1 MENDFKISVDE
12 INTALPNRGYKKKS
26 LLILFQILI
35 TVIFLYLTFHTINF
49 NDLIHIFST
58 INYKM
63 LLFSLIAQGVTFFIL
78 AARDKYLLTNL
89 YSFQF
94 WDLLKSVFISYI
106 GNNLLPFRAGE
117 FLKIYYWKKI
127 SKKSYLSLFSIGLL
141 ERILDLTLLVIL
153 FLAGSE
159 KILAPLG
166 VKTSYVLAVF
176 VISIFPI
183 AFLVILDYRH
193 KRTFTLSSKIKLILG
208 DSITQYFENVI
219 NNLMTGLRVLGS
231 LKNTLIAIALSILYW
246 IMNLISLMFILSAF
260 HLSFSISQSL
270 IVLLAT
276 ALGVAIPSAPGY
288 IGTFDYFAKSALM
301 LYGINESISTSFA
314 ITAHFVTIVPYTLL
328 ILFFLYPTLSTMLSP
343 KKNSEIYDNE

>member
-1 MENDFKISVDE
+1 MENDFKISANE
-12 INTALPNRGYKKKS
+12 INPTLSDRTYKKKS
-26 LLILFQILI
+26 ALILFQILI
-35 TVIFLYLTFHTINF
+35 TVFFLYLTFRTSNFHSLTHT
-49 NDLIHIFST
+49 FST

-63 LLFSLIAQGVTFFIL
+63 LLFSLIAQGITFFIL
-78 AARDKYLLTNL
+78 AAREKYLLARL

-141 ERILDLTLLVIL
+141 ERIIDLTILVVL

-166 VKTSYVLAVF
+166 VKTSYVLLVF
-176 VISIFPI
+176 ALSIFPI
-183 AFLVILDYRH
+183 VLLVILDYRH
-193 KRTFTLSSKIKLILG
+193 KKTFTLNKKIRLVLG
-208 DSITQYFENVI
+208 ESITQYFEDII
-219 NNLMTGLRVLGS
+219 NKLMTGLRVLGS
-231 LKNTLIAIALSILYW
+231 LKNTLITIALSIFYW
-246 IMNLISLMFILSAF
+246 IMNLIALMFILSAF

-301 LYGINESISTSFA
+301 LYGINESVSTSFA
-314 ITAHFVTIVPYTLL
+314 ITAHFISIVPFTLL
-328 ILFFLYPTLSTMLSP
+328 ILCFLYPTLSTILKP
-343 KKNSEIYDNE
+343 NKDREIYENE